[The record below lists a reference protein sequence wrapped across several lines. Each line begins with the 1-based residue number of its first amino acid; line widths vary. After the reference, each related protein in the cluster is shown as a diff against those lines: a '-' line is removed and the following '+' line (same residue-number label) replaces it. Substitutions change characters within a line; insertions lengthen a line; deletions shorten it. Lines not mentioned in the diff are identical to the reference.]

1 MIYKLL
7 DALCI
12 SGERCIR
19 YKTRWEECKE
29 GDGIPYRVVVYRCRS
44 SENCSG
50 IDDIRA
56 RVTTMLVRF
65 TSGDDAVH
73 VFKDADSAGIRAGS
87 AGALR
92 SRLRPCLSFA
102 RLHFFRNASVASIS
116 MRGIFVVYFV
126 LLYVFL
132 YIYRKRKI
140 YS

>member
-1 MIYKLL
+1 MYTIN
-7 DALCI
+7 
-12 SGERCIR
+12 
-19 YKTRWEECKE
+19 KTRWEECRE

-65 TSGDDAVH
+65 TSDDDAVH

-116 MRGIFVVYFV
+116 MRFVRGIFCFIIC
-126 LLYVFL
+126 FFI
-132 YIYRKRKI
+132 YI
-140 YS
+140 

>member
-1 MIYKLL
+1 MYTIN
-7 DALCI
+7 
-12 SGERCIR
+12 
-19 YKTRWEECKE
+19 KTRWEECRE

-65 TSGDDAVH
+65 TSDDDAVH

-116 MRGIFVVYFV
+116 MRFVRGMFYYTF
-126 LLYVFL
+126 F
-132 YIYRKRKI
+132 YIYIGKGKYIRETACANCVLQTAGNDC
-140 YS
+140 